1 MLTDRAGSTV
11 YDPATMDAERSEL
24 VRGGR
29 ELVLEAVDRAAE
41 DWGAG
46 WEAGASGGRL
56 ELPVSAGLRHGRVS
70 ARVDLRDLPD
80 LRDGGSGAEGPRT
93 EITLRP
99 ERTEYHLWTPAV
111 VVLVVAVAGALLTVL
126 WPFFPKLLPIA
137 PFGAIL
143 GLSAWFLII
152 TRLQN
157 RGPEE
162 FLALV
167 VAHAGGLLDEPE
179 TAGGGAGPPHGGR
192 ESME

>member
-1 MLTDRAGSTV
+1 MASRARAVAEAEPGS
-11 YDPATMDAERSEL
+11 ERREL
-24 VRGGR
+24 VRG
-29 ELVLEAVDRAAE
+29 EPATALAAVEHAAE

-46 WEAGASGGRL
+46 WEAGTSGGRL
-56 ELPVSAGLRHGRVS
+56 ELPVSAGLRHGRMS
-70 ARVDLRDLPD
+70 ARVDIARAAAAPLDDERP
-80 LRDGGSGAEGPRT
+80 GEPRS
-93 EITLRP
+93 EVALRP
-99 ERTEYHLWTPAV
+99 ERAEYHLWTPAV

-126 WPFFPKLLPIA
+126 WPFFPKLLPVA
-137 PFGAIL
+137 PIGAIL

-167 VAHAGGLLDEPE
+167 AAHAGGLLDEPE
-179 TAGGGAGPPHGGR
+179 AAGDAADSAPERR